1 VRIANEWKVKWTGQ
15 KLMIL
20 KNMVEWYCKF
30 VSHSIVFLYF
40 SLNIDIVKVHKISIL
55 FKEVNYLRKEHTNQ
69 FEIQRYNCISSEVL
83 MRFPPQIFSI
93 YFCSLH
99 TFCGFRYNP
108 LTLFLFCWLL
118 KYQLTD
124 GMSCSRL
131 LRMNPLVSESGNG
144 KVAVEWIRIDC
155 ILVAGTRYSFCR
167 FFTYFLLGAATPA
180 VS

>member
-1 VRIANEWKVKWTGQ
+1 
-15 KLMIL
+15 
-20 KNMVEWYCKF
+20 
-30 VSHSIVFLYF
+30 
-40 SLNIDIVKVHKISIL
+40 
-55 FKEVNYLRKEHTNQ
+55 
-69 FEIQRYNCISSEVL
+69 

-93 YFCSLH
+93 FFCSLH

-167 FFTYFLLGAATPA
+167 FFTYFLWGAATPA
-180 VS
+180 VSWTSGRVADWFRLHFFREQVPWVPNIGSSVCLWLCSTFMAKFFPCEEQEMAHCTLATLKGI